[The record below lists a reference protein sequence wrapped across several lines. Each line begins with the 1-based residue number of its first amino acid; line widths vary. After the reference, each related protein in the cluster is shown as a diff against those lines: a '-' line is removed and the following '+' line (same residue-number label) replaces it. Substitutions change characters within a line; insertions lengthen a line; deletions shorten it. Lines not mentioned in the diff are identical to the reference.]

1 MRQVEFNVNQQVT
14 YKLSIF
20 MSFVGYLT
28 SLRQLADLSIS
39 KIQGTR
45 QNNQVIRQI
54 VIQKANT
61 VNRLRRRKEEIE
73 HIINVLNKVKYDI

>member
-20 MSFVGYLT
+20 ISFVGYLT
-28 SLRQLADLSIS
+28 NIGQLADLSIS

-45 QNNQVIRQI
+45 QNNQVIREI
-54 VIQKANT
+54 VIQKAHT
-61 VNRLRRRKEEIE
+61 VNCLRRRKE
-73 HIINVLNKVKYDI
+73 